1 MAGRD
6 LDAAGITDPAL
17 RASYER
23 CRRLNA
29 EHGKTYYLATLLLPP
44 EKRPYV
50 HALYGFARYADDI
63 VDDLDPG
70 ASATD
75 RSERFHQWSEDFLT
89 DLDWGSSG
97 DPVGR
102 AIIDTVARWQI
113 PLGYLADFLD
123 SMRSDLTV
131 TEYDTFGDLSRYM
144 WGSAAV
150 IGLEMLPILGR
161 ADEMTPWNVLEAPA
175 IDLGQ
180 AFQLTNFIRDMGE
193 DLDRGRVYLPQE
205 SLRKFGLDRAH
216 LLRAHRVR
224 QVDAPIRQL
233 LAAEIDRARGLYRRA
248 EPGIAL
254 VHPTSRDC
262 LRTAL
267 TLYREILDAV
277 ERADYQVF
285 RGRVSVSTRR
295 RAQVGGQGL
304 LGAFRARRRH
314 SVDAPA
320 TPSLRASARPGRNRI
335 TRPRLGRRRSVD
347 R

>member
-1 MAGRD
+1 MAGRE

-17 RASYER
+17 RSGYER

-44 EKRPYV
+44 AKRPYV

-70 ASATD
+70 VSGAERSA
-75 RSERFHQWSEDFLT
+75 RFHEWSEDFLA
-89 DLDWGSSG
+89 DLEWDSSG

-102 AIIDTVARWQI
+102 AVIDTVARWQI
-113 PLGYLADFLD
+113 PVRYLADFLD

-131 TEYDTFGDLSRYM
+131 TEYETFDDLSRYM

-161 ADEMTPWNVLEAPA
+161 ADESTPWKAVEAPA
-175 IDLGQ
+175 VDLGL
-180 AFQLTNFIRDMGE
+180 AFQLTNFIRDVGE
-193 DLDRGRVYLPQE
+193 DLDRGRIYLPQE
-205 SLRKFGLDRAH
+205 SLRRFGVDRQR
-216 LLRAHRVR
+216 LLRARR
-224 QVDAPIRQL
+224 SGEVDGPIRAL
-233 LAAEIDRARGLYRRA
+233 LAYEIERTRGLYRNA

-254 VHPTSRDC
+254 VHPTSQDC

-267 TLYREILDAV
+267 TLYGEILHAV

-285 RGRVSVSTRR
+285 RGRVSVGAPR
-295 RAQVGGQGL
+295 RARVAGRGL
-304 LGAFRARRRH
+304 VGAFRARRGD
-314 SVDAPA
+314 SPGDPA
-320 TPSLRASARPGRNRI
+320 TPTSTA
-335 TRPRLGRRRSVD
+335 
-347 R
+347 